1 MIALETPASRAM
13 SAIRVADGPRAAKAR
28 QAAARMF
35 SLARDDRSR
44 AGTPAAAAPGPPASR
59 RSRSSRSASALP
71 GASASSSLRL
81 MRSAVL

>member
-1 MIALETPASRAM
+1 MMALETPASRAM

-35 SLARDDRSR
+35 SRAREDRSR

-71 GASASSSLRL
+71 GASASSSLR
-81 MRSAVL
+81 